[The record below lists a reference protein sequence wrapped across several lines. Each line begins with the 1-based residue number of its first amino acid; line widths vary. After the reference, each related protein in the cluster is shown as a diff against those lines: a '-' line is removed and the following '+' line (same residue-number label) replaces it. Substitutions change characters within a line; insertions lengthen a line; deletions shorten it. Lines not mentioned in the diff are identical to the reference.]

1 MKRAKGVDFMS
12 SIHSFIDALNNI
24 IDESF
29 PDTKRYIVKGG
40 DLIETVVIELRQGEK
55 KLSYSPYEMF
65 TKSKAYEDTIEEFIK
80 QWEYIL
86 EVNE

>member
-1 MKRAKGVDFMS
+1 MS
-12 SIHSFIDALNNI
+12 DIHNFIDTLNEI
-24 IDESF
+24 IDERF
-29 PDTKRYIVKGG
+29 PDTNRYIVKGG
-40 DLIETVVIELRQGEK
+40 DFIETVIMGLRQGNK
-55 KLSYSPYEMF
+55 KLTYSPYEMF

>member
-1 MKRAKGVDFMS
+1 MS
-12 SIHSFIDALNNI
+12 NIYSFIDALNNI

-55 KLSYSPYEMF
+55 KFSYSPYEMF

>member
-1 MKRAKGVDFMS
+1 MS
-12 SIHSFIDALNNI
+12 DIHNFIDTLNEI
-24 IDESF
+24 IDERF
-29 PDTKRYIVKGG
+29 PDTNRYIVKGG
-40 DLIETVVIELRQGEK
+40 DFIETVIMELRQGNI
-55 KLSYSPYEMF
+55 KLTYSPYEMF